1 MGTAIAIPS
10 KRPPTPKAKSI
21 PRGAAPD
28 FAGLRR
34 LSGIILGNT
43 SRMALAAGA
52 KLSRIFGTASRS
64 ACAVGLRL
72 SPALWTASRSAPAA
86 TPPHAVGSFKADS
99 RSRGKDLSV
108 SGSAGTPDDALSRAE
123 AAGRC
128 GLSGVRSEA
137 AWASTNG
144 AGGVGWLDAGGA
156 AWLGSGTAGWF
167 GAGPGCRE
175 IGGGGG
181 FETRID
187 VGAGAA
193 MSGDESSI
201 SRAPLT
207 SSTSGAVG
215 RLEVA
220 GCACA
225 AGMGSRESGLGG
237 AGSSAPFP
245 SVVSRLAGVAN
256 FGSLS

>member
-1 MGTAIAIPS
+1 MGTL
-10 KRPPTPKAKSI
+10 
-21 PRGAAPD
+21 
-28 FAGLRR
+28 GLEV
-34 LSGIILGNT
+34 
-43 SRMALAAGA
+43 M
-52 KLSRIFGTASRS
+52 
-64 ACAVGLRL
+64 
-72 SPALWTASRSAPAA
+72 
-86 TPPHAVGSFKADS
+86 
-99 RSRGKDLSV
+99 
-108 SGSAGTPDDALSRAE
+108 
-123 AAGRC
+123 
-128 GLSGVRSEA
+128 
-137 AWASTNG
+137 
-144 AGGVGWLDAGGA
+144 
-156 AWLGSGTAGWF
+156 F
-167 GAGPGCRE
+167 GAGRSVPPAVIRE

-256 FGSLS
+256 FGSLSWLTDGEPKDNPLGEKSLLALG